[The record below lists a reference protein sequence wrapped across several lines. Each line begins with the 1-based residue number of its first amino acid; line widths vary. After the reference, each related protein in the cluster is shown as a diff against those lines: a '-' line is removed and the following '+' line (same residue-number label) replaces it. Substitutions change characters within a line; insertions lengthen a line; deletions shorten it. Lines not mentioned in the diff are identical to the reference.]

1 MDRTTATT
9 DRDSPRQ
16 QNPAGKST
24 KNIAALRQVLSSP
37 DLRRVL
43 PGLGLSC
50 FLTNILALALPLGI
64 LQIVDRVVI
73 NQSTETLLFLVI
85 GIVLALIM
93 QVILRTAN
101 GLITS
106 WLGTRFEHKTS
117 VAALERLMHV
127 PLQRYQ
133 MEEPGV
139 HAERILAS
147 AKVADFYSGEAL
159 LVLFDFPFVVVF
171 LWLIHILGGMLVTVP
186 ILLLLL
192 FALVIYHY
200 GDWMHK
206 QVEQRN
212 ILDDRRFGF
221 LAEVLSG
228 IHSVKTMSME
238 SLLLRRYERLQET
251 SSNLGEVLNRG
262 NALAANMG
270 TVFSQLMIVSVV
282 SASAWLVINGDM
294 TPGSLAAC
302 MMLSVRTLRPLRR
315 GLKLWMRYQSF
326 VAAHKRLNEVLD
338 MPYEDDSKKP
348 QMPPV
353 EKGLELR
360 NVTLT
365 YNGGEAL
372 FDNLSLSIRAGE
384 SIAIRGGSGSGK
396 TSLLSLMSAFLRP
409 NSGEILVDGLPLSSF
424 ADNSI
429 HKEIALLPQAGTI
442 VSGNILE
449 NLTMFDASLNQE
461 ALRLAEKLGLG
472 KVVAGMKLGY
482 ETPLGGGIGET
493 LPAGVS
499 QIITIIRGLVRNP
512 SVILFDEA
520 NISLDM
526 RGDQLLCEY
535 LAEQRG
541 KRTLVMVT
549 HRPSMYSLV
558 DKVYTLDKG
567 RLVEGVSE
575 IRSDT
580 VSQLTDSAN
589 NQLASPERPKSNE
602 DIALVIR
609 RQFDEESDLSICL
622 LPLLT
627 ALGWQGQPRE
637 LAEAMPHLIRRME
650 LSNLCSTMANIDFFP
665 KHFSSKLDQL
675 DHRLLPCLF
684 LPPDQPAMVVLQ
696 YQANGNLLVF
706 DSAQRAEREI
716 KPSSKTG
723 NIYLFQKRDILLK
736 TRQVETTWV
745 GSLMRRF
752 QSHILVAFF
761 ITVAGTMLSL
771 APPLFVRSIYNWVL
785 PSGDIAMGISL
796 MGGAILAIMVNSL
809 LFLTKGRVMAFI
821 SGRSEY
827 ILGNSIFQRIIALP
841 TSSIEGSSVSN
852 QVGRVKN
859 LEGLRNFF
867 LGPLSTIAFELP
879 ANLVLIIA
887 IGIINPWVLV
897 VVVVSATLFILLG
910 LFSRK
915 YSENEVAKSSQLAAL
930 RWEFLNEALTEMV
943 SIRSV
948 GAGNSWVGRF
958 REMSGKSVMAN
969 FHNQKMHARIN
980 AIAGVL
986 GYSTGLLSL
995 ALSAYLAIIGQIT
1008 SGTMVATM
1016 MIIWRLVGPIQNI
1029 FQSATSLVR
1038 TRSNVRQIENL
1049 MRLKGES
1056 ETGVIQ
1062 TIRPIVQG
1070 ALSFTRVSF
1079 RYANDADPVLL
1090 GVSFTASPGQ
1100 LVVIAGSNGSGKSTL
1115 LKLIERIYI
1124 PQAGTIRL
1132 DNVDI
1137 RQLTAADLRAKISY
1151 MPQNCEFFYG
1161 TVAQNLRLAN
1171 PVATDDE
1178 LQWAIEMAG
1187 LSEDIKALPDGLKTR
1202 ISNSRSDQLSHGF
1215 RQRLSLA
1222 RTIVKPADLVLLDE
1236 PATGMDQAGEA
1247 ALMRCIEWLRGRS
1260 TLIMVSHRPSHMRLT
1275 DTVIVMD
1282 RGSIVAMGA
1291 FDIVKDKIMSV
1302 IS

>member
-1 MDRTTATT
+1 MERTTATT
-9 DRDSPRQ
+9 DRDTPRQ
-16 QNPAGKST
+16 QGLAGQST

-37 DLRRVL
+37 DLRRIL

-73 NQSTETLLFLVI
+73 NKSIETLLFLVL

-93 QVILRTAN
+93 QVILRTTN

-117 VAALERLMHV
+117 VAALKRLMQV

-139 HAERILAS
+139 HAERILAAS
-147 AKVADFYSGEAL
+147 KVADFYSGEAL
-159 LVLFDFPFVVVF
+159 LVLFDLPFVAVF
-171 LWLIHILGGMLVTVP
+171 LWLIYILGGMLIAVP
-186 ILLLLL
+186 LVILLL
-192 FALVIYHY
+192 FTLVIYHY

-212 ILDDRRFGF
+212 VLDDRRFGF

-238 SLLLRRYERLQET
+238 SLLQRRYERLQET
-251 SSNLGEVLNRG
+251 SSTLGEVLNRG
-262 NALAANMG
+262 NSLAANIG
-270 TVFSQLMIVSVV
+270 SVFSQLMIVGVV
-282 SASAWLVINGDM
+282 ASSAWLVINGKM

-315 GLKLWMRYQSF
+315 GLKVWMRYQSF
-326 VAAHKRLNEVLD
+326 VAAHKRLNKVVD
-338 MPYEDDSKKP
+338 MPYEDDSGKP
-348 QMPPV
+348 EMPTI

-360 NVTLT
+360 QVTLT
-365 YNGGEAL
+365 HEGGEAL
-372 FDNLSLSIRAGE
+372 FSNLSLTVGAGE

-396 TSLLSLMSAFLRP
+396 TSLLSLMSGFLRP
-409 NSGEILVDGLPLSSF
+409 DSGEILVDGVPIGNF
-424 ADNSI
+424 AADSI

-472 KVVAGMKLGY
+472 RVVAGMKLGY

-526 RGDQLLCEY
+526 LGDQLLCEY

-541 KRTLVMVT
+541 KCTLVMVT
-549 HRPSMYSLV
+549 HRPSMFSLV
-558 DKVYTLDKG
+558 DKVYTLDNG
-567 RLVEGVSE
+567 HLVEGVVE
-575 IRSDT
+575 FRPET
-580 VSQLTDSAN
+580 APQLTASAN
-589 NQLASPERPKSNE
+589 LSPRPDRPKSNE
-602 DIALVIR
+602 DSALVIR

-627 ALGWQGQPRE
+627 SLGWQGQPRE

-650 LSNLCSTMANIDFFP
+650 LSNLCSTMANIGFFP
-665 KHFSSKLDQL
+665 KHFSSNLKQL
-675 DHRLLPCLF
+675 DHRLLPCIF
-684 LPPDQPAMVVLQ
+684 LPHQQSAMVILQ
-696 YQANGNLLVF
+696 CQPNGNLLVF
-706 DSAQRAEREI
+706 DSVQRAETEI
-716 KPSSKTG
+716 PPSSKTG
-723 NIYLFQKRDILLK
+723 NIYLFQKKDALLK
-736 TRQVETTWV
+736 SRPPESTWT
-745 GSLMRRF
+745 GSLMQRF
-752 QSHILVAFF
+752 RNHVLLAFLL
-761 ITVAGTMLSL
+761 TVAGTIFNL
-771 APPLFVRSIYNWVL
+771 APPLFVRSVYNWVL
-785 PSGDIAMGISL
+785 PSGDIL
-796 MGGAILAIMVNSL
+796 MGASLLAGAIIVILVNSL
-809 LFLTKGRVMAFI
+809 LFLIKGRVMAFV

-827 ILGNSIFQRIIALP
+827 ILGNIIFQRIIALP
-841 TSSIEGSSVSN
+841 TASIEGASISN

-867 LGPLSTIAFELP
+867 LGPLSTIAFEIP

-897 VVVVSATLFILLG
+897 VILISAILFILLG

-915 YSENEVAKSSQLAAL
+915 HSESEVTKSSQLAAL
-930 RWEFLNEALTEMV
+930 RWEFLNEALAEM
-943 SIRSV
+943 STIRSV
-948 GAGNSWVGRF
+948 GAGDSWVDRF
-958 REMSGKSVMAN
+958 REISGKSVMAN
-969 FHNQKMHARIN
+969 FHNQKMHARIS
-980 AIAGVL
+980 ATAGVM
-986 GYSTGLLSL
+986 GYTTGLLSL
-995 ALSAYLAIIGQIT
+995 ALSAYLSIIGQIT
-1008 SGTMVATM
+1008 TGTMVATM

-1038 TRSNVRQIENL
+1038 MRSNLRQIENL

-1056 ETGVIQ
+1056 DTGVIQ

-1070 ALSFTRVSF
+1070 TLSFARVSF

-1090 GVSFTASPGQ
+1090 GVSFTVNPGQ

-1171 PVATDDE
+1171 PVATDEE

-1187 LSEDIKALPDGLKTR
+1187 LTDDIKALPDGLKTR
-1202 ISNSRSDQLSHGF
+1202 ISNSRSEQLSHGF

-1275 DTVIVMD
+1275 DTVIVME
-1282 RGSIVAMGA
+1282 RGSVVAMGA